1 MTQLALWLMRALH
14 WLPLPLLRAAGSAL
28 GGLLH
33 AFAPKR
39 RHVAEV
45 NLKLCFPEMDDAE
58 RAALVRAVFRAFG
71 QSVVDRAFLWH
82 GSTHCVRKRVQLTG
96 EAHLERLCGPFSS
109 THASASSDAQPV
121 ILLAPHFVGMDA
133 AWTRLTLLRP
143 MAGTYARQTNA
154 AFDRALYAGRT
165 RFGGLALAR
174 QDGVRATV
182 RELKNGL
189 PFYTLPDMDFG
200 ARDAVFAPFFGV
212 SAATI
217 TAVSRLARL
226 TGARV
231 LPVVTRMTATGY
243 AVTIHPPWEAF
254 PGESD
259 EDDAARM
266 NAFIEHEVRQNLA
279 QYHWLHKRFKTRPPG
294 VASLY

>member
-1 MTQLALWLMRALH
+1 MTQFALWLMRALH

-28 GGLLH
+28 GALLH
-33 AFAPKR
+33 AFASKR
-39 RHVAEV
+39 RRVAEV
-45 NLKLCFPEMDDAE
+45 NLKLCFPDMRDAE

-82 GSTHCVRKRVQLTG
+82 SSADCIRARVKLAG
-96 EAHLERLCGPFSS
+96 EAHLERLSRPS
-109 THASASSDAQPV
+109 TTQAGGRNDAPPV

-143 MAGTYARQTNA
+143 MAGTYARQTNP

-200 ARDAVFAPFFGV
+200 ARDAVFAPFFGI

-217 TAVSRLARL
+217 TAISRLARL

-231 LPVVTRMTATGY
+231 LPVVTRMTAAGY
-243 AVTIHPPWEAF
+243 EVTIHPPWEAF

-259 EDDAARM
+259 DADAARM
-266 NAFIEHEVRQNLA
+266 NAFIESEVRHNLA
-279 QYHWLHKRFKTRPPG
+279 QYHWLHKRFKSRPPG
-294 VASLY
+294 QAPVY